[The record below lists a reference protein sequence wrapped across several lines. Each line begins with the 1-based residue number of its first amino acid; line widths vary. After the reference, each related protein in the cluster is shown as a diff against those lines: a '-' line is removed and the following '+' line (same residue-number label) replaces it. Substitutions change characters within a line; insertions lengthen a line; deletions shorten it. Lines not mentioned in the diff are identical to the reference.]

1 MQPASYLKALKTT
14 VIVNGRMALRTSRL
28 QAARDSSMALM
39 VSTVEQA
46 AARLAGGFLQIVD
59 HVTLRELVSQ
69 VLPDTDVG
77 ELEPI
82 KSLPGMPSAFASTL
96 MKFWLSDIRDDE
108 FGVSPRIAA
117 IRKLEAAVM
126 EVLPSHLMRPAD
138 LVALACSRAAHAPM
152 IFGEVRFRGMTDLHP
167 VWRPFL
173 DVIASGQK
181 VVWEAGPRQLPELL
195 KERPS
200 VGIVFDEPSSP
211 DVLGVS
217 CASDRH
223 EVIEAIRWVRSR
235 IVAGI
240 DPADIAIATVSLQTY
255 DDLVAAVAGETDVA
269 VHMTSGAPALTTRAG
284 QTTAALA
291 DLMLRGISQKR
302 VVRLFSL
309 IGPGNGVLAELP
321 GDWDAALPTD
331 AALTNVKRWRKALER
346 RPSTVPV
353 ADIVVP
359 ILQLVAKG
367 ASVAADLGKAVLPP
381 EPLAIWERA
390 LKDGPASAMDR
401 TLRAIKVDDDI
412 NPLSNA
418 CYMSAEDLA
427 ASPRSHVW
435 LFGLTSR
442 NWPRRQTEDALIPRH
457 VVPSERLDPM
467 PLSRIDAVDFET
479 ITRTTGGTLFLSWPR
494 RDGDGRQL
502 GVSGLVPQE
511 ARTGEGMVY
520 LSRSRETATALSE
533 TDRMFSRPAEFAKTK
548 EAAAVTATIR
558 DWLSPLP
565 TAHDGLVSAK
575 HPRIEAILR
584 QVQSATSLRKL
595 LRDPLSFVWRYA
607 LGFKAPE
614 YEDEPLLLDARQFGN
629 IVHEVLRRSVE
640 NLERS
645 GGFAKADPS
654 KLFEAIADARLDV
667 GGIVET
673 TQPVPPALVWIATM
687 DLAEKFA
694 KDALQYPLPYQ
705 EDARSFAEIPFGRPA
720 KWIREDVPWE
730 QDREVRIPGTDIR
743 VGGIMDRLDV
753 LKNGRK
759 AYPVDYKSGNTPEGV
774 EKFVLNG
781 GKELQRPIYRYMVKA
796 VLGEEVEVESALLYP
811 FTGTYAP
818 LPDTGEAIDL
828 LAQYVAVARDL
839 LLEGSIVAGI
849 DAEDAFSDTK
859 FALPSQADAVYLAR
873 KEGARYSTL
882 TGLADLWS
890 EE

>member
-28 QAARDSSMALM
+28 QAARDGSMALM

-59 HVTLRELVSQ
+59 HVTLRDLVAQ
-69 VLPDTDVG
+69 ILPDTEVG

-108 FGVSPRIAA
+108 FVDSPRIRA

-126 EVLPSHLMRPAD
+126 EVMPSHLMRPAD
-138 LVALACSRAAHAPM
+138 LVSLACSRAAHAPM

-173 DVIASGQK
+173 DVLSAGQK
-181 VVWEAGPRQLPELL
+181 VYWEAGPRRLPELL
-195 KERPS
+195 SERPS
-200 VGIVFDEPSSP
+200 VGIVFDEEASP

-223 EVIEAIRWVRSR
+223 EVIEAVRWVRSR
-235 IVAGI
+235 IVAGV
-240 DPADIAIATVSLQTY
+240 DPADVAIATVSLQTY
-255 DDLVAAVAGETDVA
+255 DDLVAAVVAETDVA
-269 VHMTSGAPALTTRAG
+269 IHMTSGVPALTTRAG
-284 QTTAALA
+284 QTAAALA

-302 VVRLFSL
+302 VMRLFSL
-309 IGPGNGVLAELP
+309 IGPGNGVLADLP
-321 GDWDAALPTD
+321 SDWDAALPED
-331 AALTNVKRWRKALER
+331 AALTDVKRWRKALDR

-367 ASVAADLGKAVLPP
+367 APAAADLGKTVLSA
-381 EPLAIWERA
+381 ESLAIWERA

-401 TLRAIKVDDDI
+401 TLRAIKVDDDV

-427 ASPRSHVW
+427 ASPRKHVW

-467 PLSRIDAVDFET
+467 PLSRVDTVDFET
-479 ITRTTGGTLFLSWPR
+479 IRRTTEGTLFMSWPR
-494 RDGDGRQL
+494 RDGNGRQL
-502 GVSGLVPQE
+502 GVSGLVPPE
-511 ARTGEGMVY
+511 ARTDEGMVY

-533 TDRMFSRPAEFAKTK
+533 TDRMFSRPQEFAATK
-548 EAAAVTATIR
+548 EAEAVAATVR
-558 DWLSPLP
+558 DWLSPLA
-565 TAHDGLVSAK
+565 TAHDGLVSAD
-575 HPRIEAILR
+575 HPRIAAVLR

-629 IVHEVLRRSVE
+629 IVHEVLRRAVE
-640 NLERS
+640 NLERH
-645 GGFAKADPS
+645 GGLAAASQAKI
-654 KLFEAIADARLDV
+654 FEAVADARLDV
-667 GGIVET
+667 GGLVET
-673 TQPVPPALVWIATM
+673 TQPVPPTLVWISTM
-687 DLAEKFA
+687 ELAERFA
-694 KDALQYPLPYQ
+694 KTALLYPLPDRK
-705 EDARSFAEIPFGRPA
+705 DARSFAEIPFGRPA

-730 QDREVRIPGTDIR
+730 QDREVRIPGTAIR
-743 VGGIMDRLDV
+743 VGGIMDRLDLV
-753 LKNGRK
+753 QNGRK
-759 AYPVDYKSGNTPEGV
+759 AYSVDYKSGKTPEGV

-781 GKELQRPIYRYMVKA
+781 GRELQRPIYRYMVKA

-811 FTGTYAP
+811 LTDTYAP

-828 LAQYVAVARDL
+828 LARYVALARDL

-873 KEGARYSTL
+873 KEGARYGTL
-882 TGLADLWS
+882 AGLTDLWS